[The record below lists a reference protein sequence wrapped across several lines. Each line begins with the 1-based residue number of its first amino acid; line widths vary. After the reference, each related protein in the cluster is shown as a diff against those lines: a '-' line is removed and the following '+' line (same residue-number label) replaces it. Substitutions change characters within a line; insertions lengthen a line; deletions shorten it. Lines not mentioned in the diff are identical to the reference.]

1 MIVEMRTYKV
11 KKGTRERFMEV
22 LRSAGFDELKRIGVR
37 AAGPYPSVEDEVTIF
52 WLRGFPDAGS
62 RQSMSDAFY
71 GGKVWAETLSDAF
84 MPNLEKYD
92 VVAVEMPEDAVKW
105 VV

>member
-11 KKGTRERFMEV
+11 KKGSRARFMEV
-22 LRSAGFDELKRIGVR
+22 LRTAGFEELKRIGVR
-37 AAGPYPSVEDEVTIF
+37 CAGPWASVEDETTVF
-52 WLRGFPDAGS
+52 WMRGFPDAAS
-62 RQSMSDAFY
+62 RTSMSNAFY

-84 MPNLEKYD
+84 MPNLEKHE
-92 VVAVEMPEDAVKW
+92 VVALEMPEEAVKW